1 LALSN
6 SLATTVEMVVLLG
19 IIRQR
24 LGGLEGRRTLA
35 SLSRIGLASLLMG
48 AVAGA
53 LAWLL
58 RDQGAWL
65 EAGVAIT
72 VGLVEYVAASLALRS
87 PEPWAVWNMI
97 ARRGQPAA
105 QMEER

>member
-1 LALSN
+1 MAWR
-6 SLATTVEMVVLLG
+6 AG
-19 IIRQR
+19 A
-24 LGGLEGRRTLA
+24 LA
-35 SLSRIGLASLLMG
+35 SLARIGLASLLMG

-65 EAGVAIT
+65 TAGVAVTI
-72 VGLVEYVAASLALRS
+72 GIVEYVAASLALRS

-97 ARRGQPAA
+97 ARRGRPVA
-105 QMEER
+105 QMEQ